1 MRPWLGMYTAEAMGR
16 LFVSGT
22 IPDGPADTAGVEP
35 GDLITGINDE
45 TASSLAD
52 MYRMIWNSGEAGT
65 EILINLRR
73 DGEDIDISVVSQSR
87 YTFMDRR
94 RRH

>member
-1 MRPWLGMYTAEAMGR
+1 MYTAEAMGR

-22 IPDGPADTAGVEP
+22 IPDGPSDSAGVEP

-45 TASSLAD
+45 TASSLTE
-52 MYRMIWNSGEAGT
+52 MYRLIWSAGEAGV
-65 EILINLRR
+65 EIVINLRR
-73 DGEDIDISVVSQSR
+73 DGEDIDISVTSQSR

-94 RRH
+94 SRH